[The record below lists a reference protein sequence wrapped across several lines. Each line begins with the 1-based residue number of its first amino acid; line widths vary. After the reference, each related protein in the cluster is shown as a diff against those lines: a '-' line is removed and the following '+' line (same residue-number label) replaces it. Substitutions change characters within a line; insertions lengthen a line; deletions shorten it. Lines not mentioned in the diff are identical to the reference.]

1 MPDTPEQA
9 YESIL
14 GKCRPLD
21 GPERQPGTFE
31 IGLVLAGAVSAG
43 AYTAGVLDFLI
54 EALEAWYADK
64 QDGKDVPR
72 HEIKIRVIAGAS
84 AGAITGAIT
93 ATALRYHLNP
103 CSLSRKSSLT
113 H

>member
-21 GPERQPGTFE
+21 GGEGQPGTFE

-43 AYTAGVLDFLI
+43 AYSAGVLDFLF

-64 QDGKDVPR
+64 QAGKDVPQ
-72 HEIKIRVIAGAS
+72 HKVKIRV
-84 AGAITGAIT
+84 T
-93 ATALRYHLNP
+93 AH
-103 CSLSRKSSLT
+103 
-113 H
+113 